1 MNSPDNEPSASVI
14 TWQDEM
20 SVGVSEFDTH
30 HKRIIALINKLQ
42 SSVARDDDG
51 SITRDVL
58 TEVSNYTLYHF
69 FAEEDLMD
77 KYGYPGAEAHK
88 KEHLELTSKTLQLMN
103 DAFRNRINIGG
114 AVLDFLIRWL
124 KQHIMI
130 TDKQYSAFF
139 TGKGVS

>member
-1 MNSPDNEPSASVI
+1 MTSIDNEPNASAI
-14 TWQDEM
+14 TWQEDM

-42 SSVARDDDG
+42 SSVAQDDG

-69 FAEEDLMD
+69 FAEEELMD
-77 KYGYPGAEAHK
+77 QYGYPGAEAHK
-88 KEHLELTSKTLQLMN
+88 KEHIELTSKTLQLMD
-103 DAFRNRINIGG
+103 DAFRNRTNIGD
-114 AVLDFLIRWL
+114 AVLDFLVSWL

-139 TGKGVS
+139 KGKGVS